1 MVVCALASA
10 VTAGAFNPSLSY
22 GRTALVGAAVG
33 LVLGIADFY
42 LVRLLVYALASPLP
56 DRLDHLMNV
65 AVSVIFVAA
74 AAALSATAASSIVA
88 RSGSTPRSV
97 PAPAIVGGGF
107 GLVASIANGA
117 IGMIVPAIG
126 LSPTGGLSA
135 IAMIYIMIAAGL
147 ILASIILASIIVDG
161 TLAFIAFRFVRR
173 RWGAAAPATATGTC

>member
-1 MVVCALASA
+1 MVVCALASV
-10 VTAGAFNPSLSY
+10 VTAGAFNSSLSY

-74 AAALSATAASSIVA
+74 AAALSATAASSMVA

-107 GLVASIANGA
+107 GLVAGIANGA

-147 ILASIILASIIVDG
+147 ILASIIVDG

>member
-65 AVSVIFVAA
+65 AVGVIFVAA
-74 AAALSATAASSIVA
+74 AAALSATAASSMVA

-107 GLVASIANGA
+107 GLVASVANGA

-147 ILASIILASIIVDG
+147 ILASIIVDG
-161 TLAFIAFRFVRR
+161 TLAFIAFRFVLR